1 MLALIALRN
10 LSRNRRRTAL
20 ALLVVAA
27 GAAALLL
34 TAGFVRHSFNG
45 LGEAFIRGGLG
56 HLEVMPASRL
66 SAEDGPDRVGPP
78 AFSGWAEARR
88 SIEAMPHVLGAS
100 GAIVLHGLVG
110 KDERTLP
117 FIGAALEPDRE
128 RRMGLQ
134 VRVRGG
140 RPLDAA
146 PAADAED
153 EALLGLGLARQL
165 GARQGELVTL
175 TTLASDG
182 TLNALDVR
190 VVGLVTTGVQDL
202 DSRFLRVH
210 LLTAQRLL
218 VTEAVTSVIVML
230 DATDET
236 GPAAAEITR
245 QLQGRE
251 PRVAVADWESRAP
264 FYGQVRRLYAGIFGF
279 LGTIVLVLVTLSS
292 SNTLLMTV
300 MERVREIGAL
310 LAIGTSG
317 GQVVRMIVF
326 EAAWLGLLGGLL
338 GGVIG
343 VAVMSAIHALGI
355 QTPPPPGAVEPME
368 LRLEILPSDL
378 LWVSVVMVLVLALAA
393 LLPAL
398 RVLRLRIAEAL
409 VHL

>member
-10 LSRNRRRTAL
+10 LSRNRRRTSL

-27 GAAALLL
+27 GAASLLL

-146 PAADAED
+146 PAAED

>member
-10 LSRNRRRTAL
+10 LSRNRRRTSL

-27 GAAALLL
+27 GAASLLL

-78 AFSGWAEARR
+78 AFAGWAEARR

-146 PAADAED
+146 PAAED

-236 GPAAAEITR
+236 RPAAAEITR